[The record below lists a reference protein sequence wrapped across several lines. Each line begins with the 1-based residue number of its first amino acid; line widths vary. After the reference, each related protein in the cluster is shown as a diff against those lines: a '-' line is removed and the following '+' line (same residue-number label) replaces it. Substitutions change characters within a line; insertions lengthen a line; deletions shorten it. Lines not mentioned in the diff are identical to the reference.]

1 MDEDSHEHDQ
11 IPVPDPTV
19 RTEERLRREISSL
32 DKSLAKDIDCIN
44 EVMVEKFNGL
54 TKEFLFVDKRF
65 GDLEARTAEQ
75 KADTKAAVDAA
86 LQAAKEAVGQQTEAS
101 ERSIAKSEAA
111 TTKQID
117 AVTALLSTSNAAT
130 GATIDD
136 LKSRMDRMESAKLG
150 GSEVKTDQRAVLAS
164 MIGVVL
170 FIITVVGFAIALA
183 VKP

>member
-1 MDEDSHEHDQ
+1 M
-11 IPVPDPTV
+11 
-19 RTEERLRREISSL
+19 
-32 DKSLAKDIDCIN
+32 
-44 EVMVEKFNGL
+44 
-54 TKEFLFVDKRF
+54 
-65 GDLEARTAEQ
+65 
-75 KADTKAAVDAA
+75 DAA

-117 AVTALLSTSNAAT
+117 SVTALLSTSNAAT

-150 GSEVKTDQRAVLAS
+150 GSDALGNQRAVMAS
-164 MIGVVL
+164 VIGLVL
-170 FIITVVGFAIALA
+170 FIITVAGFAIALA